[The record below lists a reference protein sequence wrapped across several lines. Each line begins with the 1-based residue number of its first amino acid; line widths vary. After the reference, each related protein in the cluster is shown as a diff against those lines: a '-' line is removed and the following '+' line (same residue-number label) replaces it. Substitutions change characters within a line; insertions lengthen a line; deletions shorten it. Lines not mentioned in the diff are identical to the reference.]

1 MKVNFDNELNV
12 MNFTNT
18 ENEKVFCLIGTKF
31 ADGGENS
38 VMLLNEEE
46 IKQFP
51 TDGWSIPFNEMEV
64 GDTSIHGYWYYDKAN
79 IVTRLA

>member
-18 ENEKVFCLIGTKF
+18 ENEKVFCVMGTKF

-38 VMLLNEEE
+38 VMLLNEEQMKE
-46 IKQFP
+46 LP
-51 TDGWSIPFNEMEV
+51 TEGWSMPFDEMEV
-64 GDTSIHGYWYYDKAN
+64 GDTSVYGYWYYGKAN